1 MKSLKSKIYNFIY
14 YNLRLLKIDLEI
26 FDFIVINTVQIQDMF
41 EKV

>member
-1 MKSLKSKIYNFIY
+1 MKNFKSKINNFIY

-26 FDFIVINTVQIQDMF
+26 FDFIINNTVQIQDMF